1 MSAKRLEGKVAVI
14 TGGASGIGLAT
25 AETFMSHGA
34 KVVIGDLNEDVTES
48 AVELLKSKGFA
59 DQFVHRRVDVSQE
72 SDVEALMED
81 AKTHFGGLDIAFN
94 NAGIAGAIGPITEV
108 DVEHWDKTFAV
119 MTRGVF
125 LGVKHAARHMIP
137 RGGGSIIN
145 TSSIAG
151 LASGVI
157 PTAYAAAKAAV
168 VSLTRNCA
176 LELAEH
182 RIRVNCICPGIIFTP
197 LMHQGREEVAE
208 TVAKTVQPW
217 PDRGRPEHVANSV
230 LYLASDESTFVTGE
244 AHVID
249 GGYLSNGLLNVH
261 PLHGNTEKA
270 KQFAGMIYG
279 TSGQKRE
286 LRKLDT

>member
-1 MSAKRLEGKVAVI
+1 MTDKRLEGKVAVI

-25 AETFMSHGA
+25 AEKFMTHGA
-34 KVVIGDLNEDVTES
+34 NVVIGDLNEDVS
-48 AVELLKSKGFA
+48 AQAIDALRQKGFGS
-59 DQFVHRRVDVSQE
+59 QFAFRRVDVSKE
-72 SDVEALMED
+72 ADIEALMGD
-81 AKTHFGGLDIAFN
+81 AVEQFGGLDIAFN

-108 DVEHWDKTFAV
+108 DADHWDKTFAV

-125 LGVKHAARHMIP
+125 LGVKHAARHMKA

-151 LASGVI
+151 IASGVI
-157 PTAYAAAKAAV
+157 PTAYAAAKSAV

-176 LELAEH
+176 LELAPD

-197 LMHQGREEVAE
+197 LMHQGREEVAKA
-208 TVAKTVQPW
+208 VAQTVQPW
-217 PDRGRPEHVANSV
+217 PDRGEPEHVANSV
-230 LYLASDESTFVTGE
+230 LYLASDDSLFVTGE

-261 PLHGNTEKA
+261 PLHGDTEKA

-286 LRKLDT
+286 LRKLDS

>member
-1 MSAKRLEGKVAVI
+1 MSAERLKDKVAVI

-25 AETFMSHGA
+25 AEKFMSNGA
-34 KVVIGDLNEDVTES
+34 KVVIGDLNEEVTAS
-48 AVELLKSKGFA
+48 ANTYLKSQGY
-59 DQFVHRRVDVSQE
+59 DGQFVFRRVDVSNE
-72 SDVEALMED
+72 ADVEALMAD

-108 DVEHWDKTFAV
+108 DVDHWDKTFAV

-125 LGVKHAARHMIP
+125 LGVKHAARHMKE

-182 RIRVNCICPGIIFTP
+182 RIRVNCVCPGIIFTP
-197 LMHQGREEVAE
+197 LMHQGREEVAKA
-208 TVAKTVQPW
+208 VADTIQPW
-217 PDRGRPEHVANSV
+217 PDRGEPEHVANGV
-230 LYLASDESTFVTGE
+230 LYLASDDSAFVTGE

-261 PLHGNTEKA
+261 PLHGDSEKA

-286 LRKLDT
+286 LRKLDQ

>member
-1 MSAKRLEGKVAVI
+1 MTEKRLDGKVAVI
-14 TGGASGIGLAT
+14 TGGSSGIGLAT
-25 AETFMSHGA
+25 AEKFMSHGA
-34 KVVIGDLNEDVTES
+34 KVVIGDLNEEVS
-48 AVELLKSKGFA
+48 AGAVETLRAKGFGS
-59 DQFVHRRVDVSQE
+59 QFAFRRVDVSNE
-72 SDVEALMED
+72 DDVEALMND
-81 AKTHFGGLDIAFN
+81 AVEQFGKLDIAFN

-108 DVEHWDKTFAV
+108 DVDHWDKTFAV

-125 LGVKHAARHMIP
+125 LGVKHAARHMKTH
-137 RGGGSIIN
+137 GSGSIIN

-197 LMHQGREEVAE
+197 LMHQGREEVAKRVAE
-208 TVAKTVQPW
+208 TIQPW
-217 PDRGRPEHVANSV
+217 PDRGEPEHVANAV
-230 LYLASDESTFVTGE
+230 LYLASDESLFVTGE

-261 PLHGNTEKA
+261 PLHGDSEKA
-270 KQFAGMIYG
+270 KQFAGMVYG

>member
-1 MSAKRLEGKVAVI
+1 MSSKRLEGKVAVV

-25 AETFMSHGA
+25 AEKFMAHGA
-34 KVVIGDLNEDVTES
+34 KVVIGDLNEEVS
-48 AVELLKSKGFA
+48 AGAVETLNSKGYG
-59 DQFVHRRVDVSQE
+59 DQFLLRRVDVSNE
-72 SDVEALMED
+72 ADVEALMDD
-81 AKTHFGGLDIAFN
+81 ARSRFGGLDIAFN
-94 NAGIAGAIGPITEV
+94 NAGIAGAVGPITEV
-108 DVEHWDKTFAV
+108 DVDHWDKTFAV

-125 LGVKHAARHMIP
+125 LGVKHAARHMKD

-176 LELAEH
+176 LELAEF

-197 LMHQGREEVAE
+197 LMHQGREEVANA
-208 TVAKTVQPW
+208 VAKTVQPW
-217 PDRGRPEHVANSV
+217 PDRGEPEHVANAV
-230 LYLASDESTFVTGE
+230 LYLASDDSTFVTGE

-261 PLHGNTEKA
+261 PLHGDAEKA
-270 KQFAGMIYG
+270 KQFTGMIYG

-286 LRKLDT
+286 LRKLEN

>member
-1 MSAKRLEGKVAVI
+1 MTDKRLEGKVAVI

-25 AETFMSHGA
+25 AEKFMTHGA
-34 KVVIGDLNEDVTES
+34 NVVIGDLNEDVS
-48 AVELLKSKGFA
+48 SQAIDALRQKGFGS
-59 DQFVHRRVDVSQE
+59 QFTLRRVDVSNE
-72 SDVEALMED
+72 ADVEALMKD
-81 AKTHFGGLDIAFN
+81 AVDQFGGLDIAFN

-108 DVEHWDKTFAV
+108 DADHWDKTFAV

-125 LGVKHAARHMIP
+125 LGVKHAARHMKS

-176 LELAEH
+176 LELAEF

-197 LMHQGREEVAE
+197 LMHQGREEVAKRVAE
-208 TVAKTVQPW
+208 TIQPW
-217 PDRGRPEHVANSV
+217 PDKGQPEHVANSV
-230 LYLASDESTFVTGE
+230 LYLASDESLFVTGE

-261 PLHGNTEKA
+261 PLHGDSEKA
-270 KQFAGMIYG
+270 KQFAGMVYG

-286 LRKLDT
+286 LRKLDD